1 VTTAL
6 AQHRHHTA
14 RAGALAILSG
24 GLLALLGV
32 RLLAL
37 WFNATDLF
45 FDEAQYWSWSLEPA
59 FGYYSKPPLVA
70 WLIAAS
76 TAVCGASE
84 FCIRQASPV
93 LHSLTAIVVYLIAAR
108 LYDPL
113 VGVWSALVFATLP
126 GVSASS
132 GIISTDVPL
141 LLCWA
146 LALWG
151 FLEML
156 ARTAWWP
163 ALVLGVGL
171 GLGLNAKYAMIFF
184 PLAVLVAMVAVP
196 AARHLLRDVRLYA
209 GLGLGLLLIV
219 PNVAWNLSN
228 GLATLAHTADNAKWG
243 GSLLHVGK
251 GLEFVGAQFG
261 VFGPILFAAYAWI
274 AAQAF
279 RGGLADRERLLLSF
293 SLPVLV
299 VITAQAFVSRAHAN
313 WAATAYVAAAVLV
326 TATLLRKP
334 ARGWLNATLALHLL
348 VAAAIG
354 LATWQAGQFRLP
366 LAGDPFA
373 RTLGWRAVAQAARQ
387 ALDEGR
393 RQGRAYGAVITD
405 DRSLTA
411 ELLYYLRPE
420 TTPVLAWRTDGRPL
434 DHYELTRPYGGGAEP
449 VLLVS
454 VRATAEPILRRF
466 ERIQALG
473 ERQVAAGAGEPRRI
487 RLFSLSGFKGT

>member
-1 VTTAL
+1 
-6 AQHRHHTA
+6 
-14 RAGALAILSG
+14 
-24 GLLALLGV
+24 
-32 RLLAL
+32 
-37 WFNATDLF
+37 
-45 FDEAQYWSWSLEPA
+45 
-59 FGYYSKPPLVA
+59 
-70 WLIAAS
+70 
-76 TAVCGASE
+76 
-84 FCIRQASPV
+84 
-93 LHSLTAIVVYLIAAR
+93 
-108 LYDPL
+108 
-113 VGVWSALVFATLP
+113 
-126 GVSASS
+126 
-132 GIISTDVPL
+132 
-141 LLCWA
+141 
-146 LALWG
+146 
-151 FLEML
+151 
-156 ARTAWWP
+156 
-163 ALVLGVGL
+163 
-171 GLGLNAKYAMIFF
+171 
-184 PLAVLVAMVAVP
+184 
-196 AARHLLRDVRLYA
+196 
-209 GLGLGLLLIV
+209 
-219 PNVAWNLSN
+219 
-228 GLATLAHTADNAKWG
+228 
-243 GSLLHVGK
+243 
-251 GLEFVGAQFG
+251 
-261 VFGPILFAAYAWI
+261 
-274 AAQAF
+274 
-279 RGGLADRERLLLSF
+279 
-293 SLPVLV
+293 
-299 VITAQAFVSRAHAN
+299 
-313 WAATAYVAAAVLV
+313 VAAAVLV